1 MIFIVKVNI
10 KIYFV
15 FLNEYKRR
23 KIMQKLL
30 KMKEFLK
37 KCLKTNKK
45 IIIEKEQLIDKKAK
59 I

>member
-10 KIYFV
+10 KIRLV

-23 KIMQKLL
+23 KIMQKLQ
-30 KMKEFLK
+30 KMKDFLE
-37 KCLKTNKK
+37 KCLKINKK
-45 IIIEKEQLIDKKAK
+45 VTIKKEQLIDKKAK

>member
-23 KIMQKLL
+23 QIMQKLL

>member
-15 FLNEYKRR
+15 FLNECKRR